1 MAYLTVLNGS
11 LQGQRFELSNAV
23 TRIGRREEG
32 NDIAIAD
39 PSISGSH
46 CEIQKTGSSYFVRD
60 LGSTNGTR
68 VNGDTIQNAALF
80 RNDII
85 MFGDISVMIEGEDL
99 TATQKIDP
107 SAIPRTTIVIPQK
120 RPATITS
127 KDFQKKANSNAI
139 WISII
144 AVLLM
149 IIGVMLYKFMTK

>member
-1 MAYLTVLNGS
+1 MGLLDAADT
-11 LQGQRFELSNAV
+11 
-23 TRIGRREEG
+23 EG
-32 NDIAIAD
+32 
-39 PSISGSH
+39 
-46 CEIQKTGSSYFVRD
+46 
-60 LGSTNGTR
+60 LGDGK
-68 VNGDTIQNAALF
+68 
-80 RNDII
+80 
-85 MFGDISVMIEGEDL
+85 L